1 MIIKKC
7 HKTCII
13 AASLGHIDFV
23 LKKTIGI
30 IFLEMCLLIDWFQ
43 HTTMLFVHT
52 YSFKTLFIRAVTKT
66 EKMNILFEREP

>member
-1 MIIKKC
+1 M
-7 HKTCII
+7 
-13 AASLGHIDFV
+13 DFV

-66 EKMNILFEREP
+66 EKMNILFEHEP